1 MSSHSG
7 TIGRKRGGSGS
18 GGSEYYF
25 NGGEHAIRR
34 QRSAEWHSR
43 HAYNSSSEDEYQNTG
58 QTSAFD
64 TQLLAQLLLQSQQLA
79 NLDRYNSDFEN
90 EDHLSS
96 RLNEYPSSSNRDA
109 ALNSNASHSYL
120 QHLQQ
125 ESTELCSPL
134 KQTLTANLHTPTTPA
149 ATAAAATAAA
159 SLTTTTTTANNK
171 FLNNANLGF
180 LPTTTRSTNPFLNS
194 KYDSQSNSDSL
205 SDRISFSGSSAMI
218 DRLQNSNDFITG
230 NGASSVLNNA
240 FLLPSSSTASSIN
253 PHIREPSST
262 RSHRSKT
269 SRNGGNRTTSG
280 MTSSSSATSSNS
292 NATLNNANS
301 RDKFKLQQL
310 QMELREY
317 AESNNES
324 SNVSVLNGLEK
335 SIESIG
341 HGEITELQLSG
352 GEETEPPPEPAPPE
366 IPPRTQSLL
375 MSLRK
380 HSEYKLKYE
389 EKGDQKHEEFIPT
402 SQLQQMQQQQQQ
414 QTQLQ
419 QQKDEDN
426 VADDDDDDM
435 MGLMMMIV
443 VVVGLI
449 KCSCFPVFIA
459 DYLIAD
465 TVRCSE
471 SQSKSIASNSD
482 TQSQQ

>member
-25 NGGEHAIRR
+25 TGGEHAIRR

-58 QTSAFD
+58 QASAFD

-90 EDHLSS
+90 EEHLSS
-96 RLNEYPSSSNRDA
+96 RLNEYPSSSHRDA
-109 ALNSNASHSYL
+109 SLNANASQSYL

-134 KQTLTANLHTPTTPA
+134 KQTSTANMHTPTTVP
-149 ATAAAATAAA
+149 
-159 SLTTTTTTANNK
+159 TTTTTANNK

-180 LPTTTRSTNPFLNS
+180 LPTTTRSTNPFLNP

-205 SDRISFSGSSAMI
+205 SDRISFSGSSAI
-218 DRLQNSNDFITG
+218 LDRLQNATDFVTG
-230 NGASSVLNNA
+230 NATAVQSVMNNA
-240 FLLPSSSTASSIN
+240 FLMPASSTANSLN
-253 PHIREPSST
+253 PNST
-262 RSHRSKT
+262 RAHRSK
-269 SRNGGNRTTSG
+269 SGRAGGNRGTSG

-292 NATLNNANS
+292 NATLSNANS
-301 RDKFKLQQL
+301 RNERDKFKLQQL
-310 QMELREY
+310 QMELREFS
-317 AESNNES
+317 ESNIES
-324 SNVSVLNGLEK
+324 SNASMLNGVGV
-335 SIESIG
+335 SGIN
-341 HGEITELQLSG
+341 GELDELHMSG

-402 SQLQQMQQQQQQ
+402 SQLQQIQQQPQVHQQQQ
-414 QTQLQ
+414 
-419 QQKDEDN
+419 K
-426 VADDDDDDM
+426 
-435 MGLMMMIV
+435 
-443 VVVGLI
+443 
-449 KCSCFPVFIA
+449 

-465 TVRCSE
+465 TTVRCSE

-482 TQSQQ
+482 TQSQQGCI

>member
-1 MSSHSG
+1 M
-7 TIGRKRGGSGS
+7 
-18 GGSEYYF
+18 
-25 NGGEHAIRR
+25 
-34 QRSAEWHSR
+34 
-43 HAYNSSSEDEYQNTG
+43 
-58 QTSAFD
+58 
-64 TQLLAQLLLQSQQLA
+64 
-79 NLDRYNSDFEN
+79 DRYNSDFEN

-109 ALNSNASHSYL
+109 ALNSNATQSYL

-149 ATAAAATAAA
+149 AAATASAA
-159 SLTTTTTTANNK
+159 SSITTTTTTVNNK

-180 LPTTTRSTNPFLNS
+180 LPTTRSTNPFLNS

-218 DRLQNSNDFITG
+218 DRLQNSNDFVTG
-230 NGASSVLNNA
+230 NSTSSVLNSA
-240 FLLPSSSTASSIN
+240 FLLPSSSTASSLN

-269 SRNGGNRTTSG
+269 NRNSGNRGTSG

-292 NATLNNANS
+292 NATLNNVNS

-324 SNVSVLNGLEK
+324 SNVSVLNGFEK
-335 SIESIG
+335 SMETIG
-341 HGEITELQLSG
+341 DGEITELQLSG
-352 GEETEPPPEPAPPE
+352 GEDTEPPPEPAPPE

-402 SQLQQMQQQQQQ
+402 SQLQQMQQQQQSQ
-414 QTQLQ
+414 QTQLH
-419 QQKDEDN
+419 QQK
-426 VADDDDDDM
+426 
-435 MGLMMMIV
+435 GKWKRLFSYR
-443 VVVGLI
+443 L
-449 KCSCFPVFIA
+449 STSF
-459 DYLIAD
+459 
-465 TVRCSE
+465 
-471 SQSKSIASNSD
+471 
-482 TQSQQ
+482 